1 MGSPYTDHVPESRD
15 KRRRSDLDLF
25 VLALIESGVTTPY
38 ELQTS
43 AGLSPGATIPALR
56 RLVAGGWASQRKPG
70 PRGRT
75 EHTITAAGR
84 RHLQDGWRQLIK
96 EGPSGDV
103 DADLRVALL
112 ALFVGGDRRTAAEFL
127 RVSAE
132 KKQATLAGTRQSAD
146 QPDQPRLAAWYQ
158 SLRSG
163 SAKSVVRAE
172 AAAIA
177 AMAKSMPAK
186 SKSAL
191 RSK

>member
-1 MGSPYTDHVPESRD
+1 VPESRD

-25 VLALIESGVTTPY
+25 VLALIESGVATPY

-56 RLVAGGWASQRKPG
+56 RLVSGGWTAQRKPG

-84 RHLQDGWRQLIK
+84 QHLQDGWRQLIK

-112 ALFVGGDRRTAAEFL
+112 ALFVGGERRIAAEFL
-127 RVSAE
+127 RASAE
-132 KKQATLAGTRQSAD
+132 KKQAAYAGSRQLEG
-146 QPDQPRLAAWYQ
+146 QPDQPPLAAGYQ
-158 SLRSG
+158 RLRFD
-163 SAKSVVRAE
+163 SAKSVIRAE
-172 AAAIA
+172 TAGILT
-177 AMAKSMPAK
+177 MARRLPAK
-186 SKSAL
+186 RNRGRQSE
-191 RSK
+191 